1 MKNII
6 SIIVFTLFSSG
17 AAFASDPHA
26 GHGTMPQAEQA
37 GQQSEQVIS
46 TQGEVKGID
55 ADAKKLTVA
64 HEPIPSLGW
73 PAMTMRFTYEDP
85 ATVKDIKVGD
95 KVKLDFIQRG
105 PLSHIVSVSA
115 IQ

>member
-46 TQGEVKGID
+46 TGE
-55 ADAKKLTVA
+55 
-64 HEPIPSLGW
+64 
-73 PAMTMRFTYEDP
+73 R
-85 ATVKDIKVGD
+85 
-95 KVKLDFIQRG
+95 
-105 PLSHIVSVSA
+105 
-115 IQ
+115 